1 MNNICQGCGSKFQ
14 SSNQSGIGY
23 IPKEKLKESKY
34 CERCFKII
42 HYGESLVVLTP
53 QEIDNIIETVNND
66 QKHVLFILD
75 ILSLNQDIIDVY
87 HRINYPKTLIINK
100 YDLLKHLIKPNKIKE
115 FLFSYYKVNDN
126 ILFISSINNHN
137 VKEIIYYLEKYKINE
152 AYLAGFINA
161 GKSTILNT
169 ILGAYNQN
177 IMSLTTSYIPH
188 TTMNFINLK
197 INENLTLIDSP
208 GFSYPT
214 YLSENLELL
223 KKIDVKKKIRAVSY
237 QMKTNES
244 LIIEDL
250 LNITFINNSNII
262 IYLSNKFKMKKGFKI
277 KKYNLKL
284 TIPADSDLVIKGVG
298 FINFKNDTEIEVDLE
313 DDSLIEIRPTIFGGK
328 YEHNKN
334 NE

>member
-1 MNNICQGCGSKFQ
+1 MSNICQGCGSKFQ
-14 SSNQSGIGY
+14 SSNQGGVGF
-23 IPKEKLKESKY
+23 IPKEKLKNSKY

-53 QEIDNIIETVNND
+53 KEIDNIIDTVNND

-87 HRINYPKTLIINK
+87 HRINYPKTLIVNK

-115 FLFSYYKVNDN
+115 FLFSYYKINDN

-137 VKEIIYYLEKYKINE
+137 VKEVITYLNNYDIHE
-152 AYLAGFINA
+152 AYLTGFINA

-169 ILGAYNQN
+169 ILESYNQN
-177 IMSLTTSYIPH
+177 IMNLTTSYIPH

-197 INENLTLIDSP
+197 INDNLTLIDSP
-208 GFSYPT
+208 GFSYPD
-214 YLSENLELL
+214 YLSNDLELL
-223 KKIDVKKKIRAVSY
+223 KKIDVKKKIRPISY
-237 QMKTNES
+237 QMKESES

-250 LNITFINNSNII
+250 LNMTFKNNANVIA
-262 IYLSNKFKMKKGFKI
+262 YLSNKFKLKKGFKI
-277 KKYNLKL
+277 KKNNLKM
-284 TIPADSDLVIKGVG
+284 TIPENSDLVIKGIG
-298 FINFKNDTEIEVDLE
+298 FINFKNESKIEVDVE
-313 DDSLIEIRPTIFGGK
+313 DEKFLEIRPTIFGGK
-328 YEHNKN
+328 YEHDKD